1 MSVQHQNIIRLT
13 GHRSLV
19 QRLVLST
26 LTGRPIRISQIR
38 SSSPTSPG
46 LLPHEVSLLR
56 LLEAITNGTVIEF
69 SYTGTTVVYKP
80 GLITGSAAGYGAS
93 SGGVITHDI
102 PNTCSR
108 GVSFFLLPLCILAPF
123 SKALF
128 KIQFT
133 GAGVITSATT
143 HGDISADSVRTA
155 ILPIYEQFGIS
166 GDIQLRILKRSNPGH
181 GGRGGGGEV
190 QLVFARQVRLPKTL
204 HLLNPGRV
212 KRVRGVAYATGLGG
226 ANNARMIESA
236 RGLLNALVPDTYIYS
251 DVSAAPLLP
260 IEGKAIGKG
269 GKAAR
274 RRIGIGFGISL
285 VAYTS
290 TDVLYSAD
298 TASPPEGGKTPED
311 IGRQCALQLLE
322 TIEQG
327 GCVSKTAASTVFILM
342 AMGSEDVGR
351 IQVGRDVLRSEPVI
365 GLARDLRTFGTSGW
379 GLRDA
384 PGDGDDAIVSI
395 VGRGVGNVGR
405 KIA

>member
-1 MSVQHQNIIRLT
+1 MSDERQNIVRFT
-13 GHRSLV
+13 GHRFLA

-26 LTGRPIRISQIR
+26 LTGRQIRISQIR

-56 LLEAITNGTVIEF
+56 LLEAVTNGTVIEF

-80 GLITGSAAGYGAS
+80 GLITGSVSGYGAGA
-93 SGGVITHDI
+93 GGIINHDI
-102 PNTCSR
+102 PSTCTR
-108 GVSFFLLPLCILAPF
+108 GSSYFLLPLCLLAPF
-123 SKALF
+123 GKAPL
-128 KIQFT
+128 KVHFT
-133 GAGVITSATT
+133 GAGVITSATS

-155 ILPIYEQFGIS
+155 ILPVYEQFGIS
-166 GDIQLRILKRSNPGH
+166 GDIELRILRRSNPGR
-181 GGRGGGGEV
+181 GGKGGGGEI
-190 QLVFARQVRLPKTL
+190 QLVFGRQVRLPKTI

-212 KRVRGVAYATGLGG
+212 KRIRGVAYATGLGG

-236 RGLLNALVPDTYIYS
+236 RGLLNPLVPDTYIYS

-260 IEGKAIGKG
+260 VDGKAVGKD
-269 GKAAR
+269 GKPAKQKV
-274 RRIGIGFGISL
+274 GVGFGLSL

-298 TASPPEGGKTPED
+298 MASPAQGGEPPED
-311 IGRQCALQLLE
+311 VGRKCALQLLE
-322 TIEQG
+322 TVEQG
-327 GCVSKTAASTVFILM
+327 GCVSKTAASTMLILM

-351 IQVGRDVLRSEPVI
+351 VQVGRAVIGNEEMI
-365 GLARDLRTFGTSGW
+365 GLARDLRTFGASGW

-384 PGDGDDAIVSI
+384 SGDNDDIIISI
-395 VGRGVGNVGR
+395 VGRGIGNVGR